1 MLHLASS
8 TDPDWARRA
17 IQAMDVI
24 LLDHAHL
31 EKKAAGTAVNLIFR
45 YPQHADFMVPL
56 SRLAREELS
65 HFELVLEIM
74 QARDIPFER
83 LRPAPYAGRLMSI
96 VPVDEPLR
104 LQDTLLCCA
113 VIEARSCERMKLL
126 AEHLEDP
133 ELKKLYQGLLACE
146 ARHHTTYVDLA
157 ARIFPEA
164 QVMARLAEVAEHEA
178 EVLAGAPTEPR
189 LHNA

>member
-8 TDPDWARRA
+8 TDPDWGRRA
-17 IQAMDVI
+17 VQAMDAI

-45 YPQHADFMVPL
+45 YPQHVALMTPL

-65 HFELVLEIM
+65 HFELVLELM
-74 QARDIPFER
+74 AKRDIAFER
-83 LRPAPYAGRLMSI
+83 QRPAPYAGKLLSI
-96 VPVDEPLR
+96 VRVEEPLR

-113 VIEARSCERMKLL
+113 VIEARSCERMKVL
-126 AEHLEDP
+126 AEQREDA
-133 ELKKLYQGLLACE
+133 ELQRLYQGLLACE

-157 ARIFPEA
+157 AGLFPPDE
-164 QVMARLAEVAEHEA
+164 VMARLAEVAAHEA
-178 EVLAGAPTEPR
+178 RVLAEAPREPR
-189 LHNA
+189 MHNA

>member
-164 QVMARLAEVAEHEA
+164 QVMARLVEVAAHEA